1 MTSSSSSCTQNKND
15 NPIYFYDY
23 HPAQADLLDEVI
35 KGMKASPRVLAPKFF
50 YDETGSKLFDAICK
64 TKEYYPTRTEID
76 IIKNNLDDI
85 TKHIGDDCLL
95 IEPGSGSS
103 EKVRLMLDSI
113 NPKAYMPMDISKDYL
128 RMAAED
134 IASEYPWL
142 EVHAAC
148 VDYTQPFALPPCH
161 THARKVAFFPGSS
174 IGNFDPEHAVD
185 FLNHL
190 AQMLRGEKEGG
201 LLIGVDLKKD
211 KQRLDAAYND
221 SDGYTAAFNQN
232 LLNRISTELDAGFD
246 PDNFSHRAFY
256 NEELGRIEMHLISN
270 EAHTVSIG
278 EHHFKFEKDQSIH
291 TESSY
296 KYTIEEFQ
304 ALAKKAGFV
313 PVKVWTDPNKLFS
326 VHYFKIQS
334 A

>member
-1 MTSSSSSCTQNKND
+1 MTSSTPSCTQSKND

-23 HPAQADLLDEVI
+23 HPPQADLFDEVI
-35 KGMKASPRVLAPKFF
+35 KGLKASPRALAPKFF
-50 YDETGSKLFDAICK
+50 YDEKGSKLFDAICK
-64 TKEYYPTRTEID
+64 TDEYYPTRTEKK

-85 TKHIGDDCLL
+85 AKHIGDDCLL

-103 EKVRLMLDSI
+103 EKVRLILDSI

-128 RMAAED
+128 RTAAED
-134 IASEYPWL
+134 VADEYPWL

-148 VDYTQPFALPPCH
+148 VDYTQPFPLPPCH
-161 THARKVAFFPGSS
+161 SQARKVAFFPGSS
-174 IGNFDPEHAVD
+174 IGNFDPEHAVK
-185 FLNHL
+185 FLNHIAKIL
-190 AQMLRGEKEGG
+190 QGDNEGG

-211 KQRLDAAYND
+211 KERLDAAYND

-232 LLNRISTELDAGFD
+232 LLNRISNELDAGFD
-246 PDNFSHRAFY
+246 TRNFSHHAFY

-278 EHHFKFEKDQSIH
+278 EHHFEFDKNETIH

-296 KYTIEEFQ
+296 KYSIEEFQ
-304 ALAKKAGFV
+304 TLAKKAGFL
-313 PVKVWTDPNKLFS
+313 PVDVWTDDEQLFS

-334 A
+334 V